1 MDHDPIPAVAYVES
15 DACYDGSQPQLN
27 STTCFN
33 LGTAKRKP
41 CVHGSRLIL
50 PIRRRYVPNPTYPVS
65 SVDRIRIHLGYAL
78 DTYPGLLFVIGYFSV
93 QIRVSHMPGLVWIRP
108 KTWWETHRRR
118 GGARWVVRAEQDDRE
133 LDKRRR
139 GAEEPDGEFGV
150 VQRRMMG
157 CSTGGAEE
165 LGNER
170 PTGDAEG
177 HKRRRFS
184 KSCP

>member
-1 MDHDPIPAVAYVES
+1 MLRWIATPS

-65 SVDRIRIHLGYAL
+65 SVDRIRIHLGYDL
-78 DTYPGLLFVIGYFSV
+78 DTYPGLLFVIGYFDV

-108 KTWWETHRRR
+108 KTWWETQTARRSSMGGTCR
-118 GGARWVVRAEQDDRE
+118 AGRQGAQQAAAWCRGARWGVRRGAKKDDGV
-133 LDKRRR
+133 LDERCRGARRRR
-139 GAEEPDGEFGV
+139 GA
-150 VQRRMMG
+150 
-157 CSTGGAEE
+157 
-165 LGNER
+165 
-170 PTGDAEG
+170 
-177 HKRRRFS
+177 
-184 KSCP
+184 